1 LGSDILALGIDEPPE
16 QPPLKKFK
24 ALFDASH
31 PDRTG
36 ASAFDENA
44 LEEMQSTTLGGS
56 SQTQSQSQAAGRAT
70 RSSGRGAKANLS
82 SLREE
87 EEETQSGAVST
98 GPQKGT
104 KRPLEDA
111 NGDIEMDD
119 TLMSEAGSGQHQAKK
134 RAVEN
139 LNAVERTSDNTSKS
153 ATADAD
159 SKPPSTVTVPMASK
173 GGAPPGQPDKD
184 AAFLK
189 AIASTKRGK
198 KAEDEFDR
206 DFNKLKISKPD
217 LVHAEPEKQWAILE
231 EFGDETNLRGNFMAV
246 VEMPVFNHG
255 DRVRRKHDGA
265 VEWQGKPNYKKF
277 RKVCETLDRTGRAD
291 F

>member
-1 LGSDILALGIDEPPE
+1 LRSDIFALAIDEPSE
-16 QPPLKKFK
+16 QPPLKKFR

-44 LEEMQSTTLGGS
+44 HEEMQSATLGGS
-56 SQTQSQSQAAGRAT
+56 SQTQYQSQAAGGAA
-70 RSSGRGAKANLS
+70 RSSRSGAKANLS

-87 EEETQSGAVST
+87 ESQSGVVLT
-98 GPQKGT
+98 GDQKGT
-104 KRPLEDA
+104 KRPLEDV
-111 NGDIEMDD
+111 NGDIEMGD
-119 TLMSEAGSGQHQAKK
+119 TTLTSGSGSGESQAKK

-139 LNAVERTSDNTSKS
+139 VNAVERTLDNTSKS
-153 ATADAD
+153 ASADAGV
-159 SKPPSTVTVPMASK
+159 KPPSTTTITKTSK

-198 KAEDEFDR
+198 KVEDEFDR

-217 LVHAEPEKQWAILE
+217 LVREEPEKEWAILE
-231 EFGDETNLRGNFMAV
+231 EFGDETNVRGNFMVV
-246 VEMPVFNHG
+246 VEMPVFNNG

-265 VEWQGKPNYKKF
+265 VEWQGKPNFKRFK
-277 RKVCETLDRTGRAD
+277 KVCETLY
-291 F
+291 